1 MKKLALAA
9 LALFAVA
16 VPSVFA
22 APPTIAQM
30 VMQRVDHL
38 TLLLS
43 LNTMQQGQATAFFT
57 AELTANQPLEMKLR
71 TDRQALEADVKA
83 NASQTKLQGDAETVG
98 SDEGSILGNSSFS
111 EAQFLSILSP
121 SDQMKYEKLG
131 RRGFG
136 GFGGP
141 GGPGPGGFGGRG
153 GR

>member
-1 MKKLALAA
+1 MKKSALGALAIFA
-9 LALFAVA
+9 LV

-43 LNTMQQGQATAFFT
+43 LSPMQQTQATGFFT
-57 AELTANQPLEMKLR
+57 TELTANQPLEAKLR

-83 NASQTKLQGDAETVG
+83 NAPQSKLASDADAVG
-98 SDEGSILGNSSFS
+98 SDEGSILGNSSFA

-121 SDQMKYEKLG
+121 TDQMKYEKLG

-136 GFGGP
+136 GGF
-141 GGPGPGGFGGRG
+141 GGPGPGGFGERG
-153 GR
+153 H